1 MTSSAILSSSD
12 LSLCEPW
19 WVGEPAESAPLELWL
34 ALSRVAGLGPVRTT
48 SLVERFGSPDRIF
61 GATVRELSDASVG
74 MPASVIRAL
83 SQGPDLDWACR
94 QLEVAAL
101 HEVQLLAY
109 DSAAYPRRLRE
120 ISSAPP
126 VLWVKGRLAADH
138 LRPVGVVG
146 TRRPTEIGRTSCRS
160 LVRDWVN
167 QGIRIVSGLAMGIDE
182 AAHRTALDEGG
193 ETVAVLGNGLD
204 QFGENHRSSLFD
216 RIAEEG
222 LLVSELPMGTP
233 PTATTFPR
241 RNRIISGLS
250 RAVVV
255 VEAPVS
261 SGALITARDC
271 LEQNRELL
279 AVPGPV
285 GWESFEG
292 CHRLLRQGAALCAQS
307 QDLPEACGWRT
318 HLVMDLPG
326 ESATGPVQA
335 LLRTEPLSAE
345 EICLRL
351 GRPLPGVLA
360 ELAQLEVR
368 GKVLRLSGGVYA
380 PA

>member
-1 MTSSAILSSSD
+1 
-12 LSLCEPW
+12 
-19 WVGEPAESAPLELWL
+19 
-34 ALSRVAGLGPVRTT
+34 VAGLGPVRTT
-48 SLVERFGSPDRIF
+48 ALVERFGTPDRIF
-61 GATVRELSDASVG
+61 GASARELSDASLS
-74 MPASVIRAL
+74 MPASVIRSLA
-83 SQGPDLDWACR
+83 QGPDLDWACR
-94 QLEVAAL
+94 QLETAAL

-109 DSAAYPRRLRE
+109 DTPGYPRRLRE

-126 VLWVKGRLAADH
+126 VLWVKGILPADH

-146 TRRPTEIGRTSCRS
+146 TRRPTDIGKLSCRT
-160 LVRDWVN
+160 LVQDWVH

-182 AAHRTALDEGG
+182 IAHRTALDEGG

-204 QFGENHRSSLFD
+204 QFGENQRSSLFE

-233 PTATTFPR
+233 PTPTTFPR

-255 VEAPVS
+255 VEAPVN

-285 GWESFEG
+285 GWESFGG

-307 QDLPEACGWRT
+307 QDLAEACGWRT
-318 HLVMDLPG
+318 NLVMSLPG
-326 ESATGPVQA
+326 ESEELSPVQA
-335 LLRTEPLSAE
+335 LLRAEPLSGE
-345 EICLRL
+345 EISLRL
-351 GRPLPGVLA
+351 GRALPGILA

-368 GKVLRLSGGVYA
+368 GKVMRLSGGVYA